1 MIKYNLTCKCNCAF
15 DSWFA
20 SSEEFGRLEKKK
32 LITCIECNSNNVN
45 KSIMAPNVSSSKKI
59 DNINY
64 KFQKNIRKKIIEY
77 QKFIKENCKYV
88 GDNFAQEARNIYY
101 NEKETKDNEKETK
114 DNEKETKDNEKET
127 KGIYGRVTTEE
138 MDELNEEG
146 IETIAIPWYDKT
158 EN

>member
-1 MIKYNLTCKCNCAF
+1 MIKYNLTCKCNCTF

-20 SSEEFGRLEKKK
+20 SSEEFGRLMKKK

-88 GDNFAQEARNIYY
+88 GDNFAQEARSIHYD
-101 NEKETKDNEKETK
+101 K
-114 DNEKETKDNEKET
+114 KETKDNEKET
-127 KGIYGRVTTEE
+127 KGIYGRVTAEE
-138 MDELNEEG
+138 IDELNEEG
-146 IETIAIPWYDKT
+146 IETTTIPWYDKT

>member
-20 SSEEFGRLEKKK
+20 SSEEFRRLIKKK

-45 KSIMAPNVSSSKKI
+45 KSIMAPNVASSKKI

-64 KFQKNIRKKIIEY
+64 KFQKNIKKKIIEY

-88 GDNFAQEARNIYY
+88 GDNFAQEVRSIH
-101 NEKETKDNEKETK
+101 
-114 DNEKETKDNEKET
+114 
-127 KGIYGRVTTEE
+127 
-138 MDELNEEG
+138 
-146 IETIAIPWYDKT
+146 YDKH
-158 EN
+158 

>member
-1 MIKYNLTCKCNCAF
+1 MIKYNLTCKCNCTF

-20 SSEEFGRLEKKK
+20 SSEEFGRLMKKK

-45 KSIMAPNVSSSKKI
+45 KSIMAPNVASSKKI

-64 KFQKNIRKKIIEY
+64 QFQKKIKKKIIEY

-114 DNEKETKDNEKET
+114 
-127 KGIYGRVTTEE
+127 GIYGRVTAEE
-138 MDELNEEG
+138 IDELNEEG
-146 IETIAIPWYDKT
+146 IETTTIPWYDKT

>member
-1 MIKYNLTCKCNCAF
+1 MIKYNLTCKCNCTF

-20 SSEEFGRLEKKK
+20 SSEEFERLMKKK
-32 LITCIECNSNNVN
+32 IITCIECDSTNVN
-45 KSIMAPNVSSSKKI
+45 KSLMSPNVSNSKKI
-59 DNINY
+59 NNESY
-64 KFQKNIRKKIIEY
+64 KFQKNVKKKIIEY

-114 DNEKETKDNEKET
+114 
-127 KGIYGRVTTEE
+127 GIYGRVTAEE
-138 MDELNEEG
+138 IDELNEEG
-146 IETIAIPWYDKT
+146 IETTTIPWYDKT

>member
-1 MIKYNLTCKCNCAF
+1 MIKYNLTCKCNCTF

-20 SSEEFGRLEKKK
+20 SSSEFGRLMKKK

-64 KFQKNIRKKIIEY
+64 KFQKNIKKKIIEY

-114 DNEKETKDNEKET
+114 
-127 KGIYGRVTTEE
+127 GIYGRVTAEE
-138 MDELNEEG
+138 IDELNEEG
-146 IETIAIPWYDKT
+146 IETITIPWYDKT

>member
-1 MIKYNLTCKCNCAF
+1 MIKYNLTCKCNCTF

-20 SSEEFGRLEKKK
+20 SSEEFGRLMKKK

-64 KFQKNIRKKIIEY
+64 KFQKNIKKKIIEY
-77 QKFIKENCKYV
+77 QKFIKKNCKYV

-114 DNEKETKDNEKET
+114 DNEKETK
-127 KGIYGRVTTEE
+127 GIYGRVTAEE
-138 MDELNEEG
+138 IDELNEEG
-146 IETIAIPWYDKT
+146 IETITIPWYDKT